1 MTVPLWPNDSA
12 PNVNG
17 WVFSSVRP
25 PTVARRT
32 CTLNMRPVASV
43 ARSKSV
49 PAWAASGMRIS
60 GGLGALGAV
69 VDGHAPPR
77 VVVL

>member
-17 WVFSSVRP
+17 WVFSSVSP

-32 CTLNMRPVASV
+32 CTLNMRPVAAV

-49 PAWAASGMRIS
+49 PAWAASGIRITVGS
-60 GGLGALGAV
+60 
-69 VDGHAPPR
+69 APSAR
-77 VVVL
+77 S